1 MASAK
6 ILVRIPINSLIREV
20 FYWGI
25 PKRIKIVG
33 IYKQLL
39 FIIY

>member
-6 ILVRIPINSLIREV
+6 ILVKTPINSLTKEV

-25 PKRIKIVG
+25 SKRIKIVG
-33 IYKQLL
+33 IHR
-39 FIIY
+39 